1 MKRRNTTPKFIAR
14 KTVLFT
20 VIGCVVLGLASL
32 LVGLQ
37 MHRDSLLE
45 ASMRV
50 NRMTAARAAVVA
62 QKAADTVG
70 LAGDVMGVY
79 RNLTPEQRS
88 RTGTEEYRQYFR
100 ALESAGSPG
109 RTSAVL
115 TYKLRNY
122 AQDVSALYL
131 CALDREGNALVCL
144 ADTDGVPEANN
155 AAKEMFGEKRLLE
168 TLNENPGAEPEE
180 LIRKVREAVDCFAGG
195 APQFDDIT
203 MLCFEYKRGL

>member
-14 KTVLFT
+14 ETVLFT

-70 LAGDVMGVY
+70 LAGDVMGEFLL
-79 RNLTPEQRS
+79 RRGIALRH
-88 RTGTEEYRQYFR
+88 RQKQIAR
-100 ALESAGSPG
+100 
-109 RTSAVL
+109 R
-115 TYKLRNY
+115 
-122 AQDVSALYL
+122 
-131 CALDREGNALVCL
+131 DRR
-144 ADTDGVPEANN
+144 DRQ
-155 AAKEMFGEKRLLE
+155 K
-168 TLNENPGAEPEE
+168 
-180 LIRKVREAVDCFAGG
+180 
-195 APQFDDIT
+195 
-203 MLCFEYKRGL
+203 